1 MKKKLPKFG
10 KAAPDALARM
20 PKPDRNCTCLEMRGG
35 NLMPVYR
42 RGDIIIAS
50 PKGRL
55 RKGDRVVVQ
64 FKGIKGRCVVGFYLG
79 KRANKVSVSPINQW
93 PAHNPTTFAMKHVES
108 ISRILWAT
116 Q

>member
-1 MKKKLPKFG
+1 
-10 KAAPDALARM
+10 M
-20 PKPDRNCTCLEMRGG
+20 PKPDRHCVCLEMKGG

-50 PKGRL
+50 PKARL
-55 RKGDRVVVQ
+55 RKGDRVIVR
-64 FKGIKGRCVVGFYLG
+64 FKRIKQHSIVGFYLG
-79 KRANKVSVSPINQW
+79 KRANEVSITLINQW
-93 PAHNPTTFAMKHVES
+93 PPGKPTTVSVKHVES